1 MIWCIICETA
11 LKRNLPLIF
20 SYLTVYLH
28 MGIKTFML
36 NKRKKQLVSN
46 CADSFFKPA
55 SAQAE

>member
-11 LKRNLPLIF
+11 LKRNLPFIF
-20 SYLTVYLH
+20 SYLTDYLH

-46 CADSFFKPA
+46 CADSFFKPV

>member
-11 LKRNLPLIF
+11 LKRNLPFIF

-46 CADSFFKPA
+46 CADSFF
-55 SAQAE
+55 